1 MRRLY
6 SVFFHYFQTL
16 SPNATG
22 EQVADG
28 SYWALLFALYFPL
41 TWLVDL
47 FEWSTNYAIGV
58 LGTVGVWAALSM
70 GLYRV
75 LLAGDHWKTIIAQHP
90 RKPVSKAHVQLWLGL
105 LIILAVCI
113 VCFPLGRQ
121 LRGLSW

>member
-6 SVFFHYFQTL
+6 SVFFHSTQTL

-28 SYWALLFALYFPL
+28 SFWGLLFLMYFPL

-47 FEWSTNYAIGV
+47 FEWSTNRSIGT
-58 LGTVGVWAALSM
+58 LGTMSVWVALSV
-70 GLYRV
+70 GLYWA
-75 LLAGDHWKTIIAQHP
+75 LMAGDRWKVIIAQHP
-90 RKPVSKAHVQLWLGL
+90 RKPMNKAHVQLWLGV
-105 LIILAVCI
+105 LIILALCI
-113 VCFPLGRQ
+113 VCFPMGRQ